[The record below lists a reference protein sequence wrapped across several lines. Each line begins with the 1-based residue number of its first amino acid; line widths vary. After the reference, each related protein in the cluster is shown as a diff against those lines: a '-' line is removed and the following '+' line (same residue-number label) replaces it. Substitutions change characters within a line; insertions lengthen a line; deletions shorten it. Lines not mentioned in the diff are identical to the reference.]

1 MDYSYPSIFFSY
13 FLFFLLAF
21 GALFFF
27 IRSIKDGYWG
37 RGSEEAKYRMLEDEE
52 SGGRESDPSRERT
65 FQR

>member
-27 IRSIKDGYWG
+27 IRSVKHGYWG
-37 RGSEEAKYRMLEDEE
+37 RRSEEAKYRMLEDED
-52 SGGRESDPSRERT
+52 SGRQEPGPRDRRT
-65 FQR
+65 VS